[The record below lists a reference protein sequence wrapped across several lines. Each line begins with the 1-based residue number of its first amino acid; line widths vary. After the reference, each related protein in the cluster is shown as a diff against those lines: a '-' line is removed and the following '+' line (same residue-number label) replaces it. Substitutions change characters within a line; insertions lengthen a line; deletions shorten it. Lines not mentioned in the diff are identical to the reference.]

1 MATLDFKFIAN
12 LAGLQSGVKTAEGNL
27 TGFQKTT
34 EGISKKLGAAL
45 GAVSFIT
52 VIKGLTDMAKN
63 AEEDRIQ
70 SELLANQIRNTTSAT
85 EDQVKAVSDY
95 IDKTSKQYGIVD
107 DKLRPAMSRLVT
119 VTGDTSKATE
129 LMNLAMDI
137 SAATG
142 KPLEGVA
149 TALGKAYNGQFT
161 SLNKLG
167 IPMLESVQNSK
178 DLTAAQKGLE
188 KAQFDYNYQVETY
201 GAKSK
206 QAQTALGKVAEAQ
219 TKVNTITAAGID
231 WQKDL
236 GDAFKGAAEKA
247 INPMERLTI
256 VFDEAKETIGA
267 AFLPVIIKLSNALI
281 PIVDKLAPTFAKLID
296 GLAPIVIDLVD
307 ALMPLIEAILPP
319 LLELFIALM
328 PVVKPI
334 IDLLTILLVPIIKV
348 LAFVL
353 GGLVKLFLPLINGFA
368 DMGKG
373 ITNAFTGIG
382 SWFKKTINMWIGIF
396 ESFTNGV
403 IDGINLIPNALNSL
417 KFKVPDW
424 VPFIGGKTLGFKIP
438 TFGHIKIPRLAKGGV
453 VMPSP
458 GGSIV
463 NVAEAGRPEAIVPL
477 DRLGSLGG
485 GNTYVIN
492 INRASL
498 TGDEV
503 IRAIRRFEIS
513 QGRVILNG

>member
-12 LAGLQSGVKTAEGNL
+12 LAGLQAGVKTAENDL

-34 EGISKKLGAAL
+34 EGVSNKLKAAI
-45 GAVSFIT
+45 GAVSFVAI
-52 VIKGLTDMAKN
+52 VKGLGEAAK
-63 AEEDRIQ
+63 AAQEDKISQ
-70 SELLANQIRNTTSAT
+70 DLLATQLRNVTGASDDQIKSIEASIGAMSR
-85 EDQVKAVSDY
+85 
-95 IDKTSKQYGIVD
+95 QYGIAD
-107 DKLRPAMSRLVT
+107 DKLRPALSKLTTM
-119 VTGDTSKATE
+119 TGDASEAQK
-129 LMNLAMDI
+129 LMALAMDV

-142 KPLEGVA
+142 KPLETV
-149 TALGKAYNGQFT
+149 TLALGKASQGQMT
-161 SLNKLG
+161 SLQKLG
-167 IPMLESVQNSK
+167 IPMLDSVQNAK
-178 DLTAAQKGLE
+178 DLTKESRSLE
-188 KAQFDYNYQVETY
+188 KAQLDYNFAIDTFGPKSEEAKKALAKVE
-201 GAKSK
+201 A
-206 QAQTALGKVAEAQ
+206 AQ
-219 TKVNTITAAGID
+219 TKVNAISAAGVD

-236 GDAFKGAAEKA
+236 GDAFKGAAEKGV
-247 INPMERLTI
+247 NPMEKLNV
-256 VFDEAKETIGA
+256 VFSEFKETVGTA
-267 AFLPVIIKLSNALI
+267 LLPVIGKLATTLM

-307 ALMPLIEAILPP
+307 ALLPLIEAILPP

-328 PVVKPI
+328 PAVKPI

-492 INRASL
+492 INRAAL

-503 IRAIRRFEIS
+503 IRAIRRFETS